1 MDFLQNLLD
10 NSNIPV
16 ITAFLLGL
24 LTAISPCPLATNITA
39 IGFISKDIGN
49 RNKIFLG
56 GLLYTLGRV
65 VAYTVL
71 GIILISILKEG
82 SSMFSLQKG
91 ISKYGEILIAPVL
104 IFVGVFMLFGD
115 RLNLPKFGFSGTGKA
130 EKLKGNLGSLL
141 LGVLFALAF
150 CPTSGLFYFG
160 MLIPMSAAEPGG
172 YLLPIVYAV
181 ATGLPVILVAWI
193 LAYSVAGIGKF
204 YNRIQVFQKWFN
216 RVVAVLFI
224 AVGIYYAYINYFNT
238 SLSL

>member
-141 LGVLFALAF
+141 LGVLFALA
-150 CPTSGLFYFG
+150 
-160 MLIPMSAAEPGG
+160 
-172 YLLPIVYAV
+172 
-181 ATGLPVILVAWI
+181 LVAWI

-224 AVGIYYAYINYFNT
+224 AVGIYYAYINY
-238 SLSL
+238 L

>member
-71 GIILISILKEG
+71 GVILISILKEG

-224 AVGIYYAYINYFNT
+224 AVGIYYAYINY
-238 SLSL
+238 L